1 MTSCTV
7 TYEALC
13 ATAAALGIDI
23 GVGLRDG
30 RHEIV
35 LVDYGR
41 CRSLTVPVA
50 DSFDA
55 AVTVLCC
62 SLALVRD
69 CPGCVGEGVRLAAMW
84 PELAAL
90 GSTLPTA

>member
-1 MTSCTV
+1 MSAYPV
-7 TYEALC
+7 TFPALC
-13 ATAAALGIDI
+13 ATAARLGVDI
-23 GVGLRDG
+23 GVALRDG
-30 RHEIV
+30 RHEIT
-35 LVDYGR
+35 LVDYGG
-41 CRSLTVPVA
+41 CRSLTIPVA

-69 CPGCVGEGVRLAAMW
+69 VPGCVGEGVRLAAVW

-90 GSTLPTA
+90 ASTPTPN